1 MAGGPAHLVCYD
13 ITPRGNVNLVVET
26 RDQFGTETLR
36 VKQPK
41 LLCVPSDKKELPNP
55 PDDNH
60 NGDNHNSDNQNN
72 KGHRHDGD

>member
-1 MAGGPAHLVCYD
+1 M
-13 ITPRGNVNLVVET
+13 NLVVET

-60 NGDNHNSDNQNN
+60 ENNGDSN
-72 KGHRHDGD
+72 GHRHNGD

>member
-1 MAGGPAHLVCYD
+1 
-13 ITPRGNVNLVVET
+13 VET

-60 NGDNHNSDNQNN
+60 DDNHHNNHDRNDSDNHSS
-72 KGHRHDGD
+72 KGHRHDDD